1 MLSHLKRRVAQLT
14 VLMLAAMTLAL
25 VPASPAAAAVKVPLA
40 NAQYSACPASASI
53 PSAGFTDTTSTDV
66 DCVAYYGIT
75 TGTTATTYSP
85 TESVTRWQMAL
96 FLTRAAV
103 PAGVT
108 LGAGTDDGTFT
119 DVSGKS
125 AEIITAI
132 YQIKEL
138 GITIGTTATTF
149 SPDDNVSREEM
160 ALFIN
165 RFLAKATL
173 GPGGANDSIATDDGL
188 MGTNVGAADTTTNY
202 TDIGTG
208 TTYEGRNA
216 ITNLWHMGIT
226 DDPSST
232 STVYSTTFSPAADM
246 TRAAMAT
253 FLTEALAHTNA
264 RPKGVTIQSAAWDAV
279 GETASVGYA
288 AQGAVT
294 PTLSASYRDD
304 SFGWAA
310 GTLIDVWSYKNST
323 TVGAEQYLST
333 GLCNSTLSGGHAV
346 SAESVTICYM
356 DAGDQATNSLG
367 NTAPSGTAQS
377 ASKTYDYVAWTAATG
392 TSYDDDVHTG
402 VADTSTFAI
411 SGAYDANDVQ
421 VTSDIDPQA
430 LTSSNASTV
439 PFGTDITI
447 TIQAEYNNGLVDA
460 DTSEKLVA
468 CTVAHT
474 RVITDSGN
482 LAVYAN
488 GITTISTTTIL
499 YTDTDGQATFTITSP
514 SELTAGYA
522 TSAALDVVTDSITL
536 GCDDG
541 INDGAATQTG
551 VDAADWSSAPKTG
564 TSNSATSAAKSFVFK
579 DTADVVASGA
589 LAQTLYYGTASTS
602 GVTRTATF
610 TAYDQYGDPWA
621 GEVVAFSSAG
631 TLIDNPT
638 DGGAGSELW
647 TTVANHGL
655 AVGDD
660 LTVAAL
666 NDCDLSPTDGGT
678 AVAALDVLTVEYATT
693 STTFSLKD
701 AGGSTITSTSTDC
714 NNTTDGVS
722 LTSTSFAAVSRT
734 TGSAGTASVTWSD
747 SEGTSGV
754 DVITAD
760 GDNLDPVTSEYYRTL
775 NSTSVANTTAFTTA
789 ATNTVDD
796 WTVFDST
803 DAALGDQGASEMGAW
818 IEYWDNDNNV
828 LVVGVAHGEV
838 LEGSQ
843 QKHYLEYAYDDND
856 QFTYA
861 GTASAG
867 STAAGTATK
876 LSTWEYYLNIGQN
889 NAVDNWAGSG
899 ATQGGPVHVD
909 YAPTAAGF
917 SVFILG

>member
-25 VPASPAAAAVKVPLA
+25 VPASPAAAAVKTPLA
-40 NAQYSACPASASI
+40 RAQFSACPTSAGI

-132 YQIKEL
+132 YQIKDL

-149 SPDDNVSREEM
+149 SPDDNVTREEM

-165 RFLAKATL
+165 RFLAKAEL
-173 GPGGANDSIATDDGL
+173 GPGGANDSLADDDGL
-188 MGTNVGAADTTTNY
+188 MVANVGSASTTTNY

-232 STVYSTTFSPAADM
+232 STVYSTTFSPNADM

-264 RPKGVTIQSAAWDAV
+264 RPKGVTIQSAAYAANGV
-279 GETASVGYA
+279 TASVGYA

-367 NTAPSGTAQS
+367 NTTPSGTAHS
-377 ASKTYDYVAWTAATG
+377 AAKTYDYVAWTAAAG

-411 SGAYDANDVQ
+411 SGAYDANDIQ

-430 LTSSNASTV
+430 LTAANASTV

-447 TIQAEYNNGLVDA
+447 TIQAEYNNTLVDA
-460 DTSEKLVA
+460 NTTEKLIP

-482 LAVYAN
+482 TAVYAD
-488 GITTISTTTIL
+488 GITTISTTAII
-499 YTDTDGQATFTITSP
+499 YTDTAGQATFTITSP

-522 TSAALDVVTDSITL
+522 TDAALDVVTDSITL
-536 GCDDG
+536 GCADG

-551 VDAADWSSAPKTG
+551 VDAADWSSAPVNG
-564 TSNSATSAAKSFVFK
+564 TSNSATSAAKSFVFT
-579 DTADVVASGA
+579 DTADVVASA
-589 LAQTLYYGTASTS
+589 AVAQTLYYGTASTS

-621 GEVVAFSSAG
+621 GEVVTFSSAG

-638 DGGAGSELW
+638 DGGTGSELW

-660 LTVAAL
+660 LVVAAL

-678 AVAALDVLTVEYATT
+678 AVAAADVLTVEYATT

-701 AGGSTITSTSTDC
+701 AGGSTIVSTSTDC
-714 NNTTDGVS
+714 NNATDGVS
-722 LTSTSFAAVSRT
+722 LTSTSFASVSRT

-754 DVITAD
+754 DTITAD
-760 GDNLDPVTSEYYRTL
+760 GASLTAVTSEYYRTL
-775 NSTSVANTTAFTTA
+775 NSTSVANTTAFTTT
-789 ATNTVDD
+789 ATNTAAD
-796 WTVFDST
+796 WIVADST
-803 DAALGDQGASEMGAW
+803 DAALSDQSASELGAW
-818 IEYWDNDNNV
+818 IEYWDNANDV
-828 LVVGVAHGEV
+828 LVVGVAHGEAST
-838 LEGSQ
+838 GSQ
-843 QKHYLEYAYDDND
+843 QTHYLEYAYDAND
-856 QFTYA
+856 QFAYA
-861 GTASAG
+861 TVVPASGA
-867 STAAGTATK
+867 SIATT
-876 LSTWEYYLNIGQN
+876 LAYFEYYLNIGQN
-889 NAVDNWAGSG
+889 NAVDNWAGTAASN
-899 ATQGGPVHVD
+899 GGPVHVD
-909 YAPTAAGF
+909 YEPAAAGI
-917 SVFILG
+917 SVFNLG